1 MSNPSVD
8 FTTILS
14 RLYTPVV
21 GDVLDALGYYHQ
33 FLPPQINPL
42 TPDMK
47 IAGRAMPVLMADVH
61 GPQRQPFGL
70 LTQALDQLGADEVYV
85 CGGGA
90 MRCAYWGE
98 ILTATARG
106 RGAAGAIIDGYHRD
120 TPGVLEQRWPVFSRG
135 AYAQDS
141 AVRTRVIDYRVPI
154 EIGGVRINP
163 GDILFADI
171 DGTVVIPQHVE
182 HAVIEAALEKAS
194 AERSVLDAIRA
205 GMSSTDAFA
214 KFGVL

>member
-8 FTTILS
+8 LTRIRS
-14 RLYTPVV
+14 HLYTPAV

-42 TPDMK
+42 RPDMK

-61 GPQRQPFGL
+61 GPQRKPFGL
-70 LTQALDQLGADEVYV
+70 LTEALDQLEADEVYV

-98 ILTATARG
+98 ILTATARA

-120 TPGVLEQRWPVFSRG
+120 TTGVLEQGWPVFSRG

-154 EIGGVRINP
+154 EIGGVRISP

-171 DGTVVIPQHVE
+171 DGTVVIPRQVE

-194 AERSVLDAIRA
+194 AERCVLDAIHA
-205 GMSSTDAFA
+205 GLSSTDAFA